1 MNRRANTCL
10 HVFLHECG
18 SIAMTAY
25 NWPEPLETPP
35 ADIACNV
42 VPLIFIRQEL
52 PVEGSQ
58 NFLYGLHQKFN

>member
-1 MNRRANTCL
+1 MA
-10 HVFLHECG
+10 
-18 SIAMTAY
+18 AY

>member
-1 MNRRANTCL
+1 MA
-10 HVFLHECG
+10 
-18 SIAMTAY
+18 AY
-25 NWPEPLETPP
+25 NWPEPLETSP

-58 NFLYGLHQKFN
+58 KIFYTCHFIDKIN